1 MELGSCYISL
11 GKRGKVFFLEIE
23 RKQWLGWESVGPV
36 NMQIGERCELM
47 YYPRTLT
54 WIRRSQ
60 GETKALNDY
69 LATKKL
75 LEEIVT

>member
-54 WIRRSQ
+54 
-60 GETKALNDY
+60 
-69 LATKKL
+69 
-75 LEEIVT
+75 